1 LATFEGVKRT
11 GPPVAVQKLR
21 ENFFMVHVAI
31 SESPSADWKRLF
43 YDTQQAPPPDF
54 LPRAVEISGA
64 LLKFRT
70 DSAGVEARLVWI
82 DKWIERAN
90 QKESAMSGRLDEER
104 RHKREELAHEQ
115 QELNELN
122 ARWAK
127 L

>member
-1 LATFEGVKRT
+1 MTTFEGVKRT
-11 GPPVAVQKLR
+11 GPPAAVAKLR
-21 ENFFMVHVAI
+21 ENFYMVQVPL

-64 LLKFRT
+64 LLKFRS
-70 DSAGVEARLVWI
+70 DGPGIEARMGWI

-90 QKESAMSGRLDEER
+90 QKEASMAGRLDEER
-104 RHKREELAHEQ
+104 RRRREEFGHEQ
-115 QELNELN
+115 QELAELN

>member
-1 LATFEGVKRT
+1 MNTFEGVRRM

-21 ENFFMVHVAI
+21 DDFYMVQVPL
-31 SESPSADWKRLF
+31 SETPSADWKRLF

-64 LLKFRT
+64 LLKFR
-70 DSAGVEARLVWI
+70 SEGANVETRMGWI
-82 DKWIERAN
+82 DKWIDRAN
-90 QKESAMSGRLDEER
+90 QKEASMAGRLDEER
-104 RHKREELAHEQ
+104 RRRREDFGREQ